1 MLITRSSNIY
11 RALSSISSTSAP
23 ITTRL
28 KSSLS
33 VEPQNHYFE
42 SRGEL
47 KLTQATQADANQI
60 WSLLQPVFR
69 LGEPYPVDP
78 QISRDEALDYWTKE
92 GKTAFIAWSNGQAVG
107 TYYIRPNALGG
118 GKHVCNCGFMTAS
131 EARGKGVARHMLEH
145 ALAEAKHQGY
155 QAMQFNYVLE
165 NNDRAIAVW
174 KSYGFETIGRVPQ
187 GFLLPQPKQGY
198 VDVLIMHKHL

>member
-28 KSSLS
+28 KSSLA

-69 LGEPYPVDP
+69 LGEPYPVDR

-92 GKTAFIAWSNGQAVG
+92 
-107 TYYIRPNALGG
+107 
-118 GKHVCNCGFMTAS
+118 
-131 EARGKGVARHMLEH
+131 
-145 ALAEAKHQGY
+145 
-155 QAMQFNYVLE
+155 
-165 NNDRAIAVW
+165 
-174 KSYGFETIGRVPQ
+174 
-187 GFLLPQPKQGY
+187 
-198 VDVLIMHKHL
+198 